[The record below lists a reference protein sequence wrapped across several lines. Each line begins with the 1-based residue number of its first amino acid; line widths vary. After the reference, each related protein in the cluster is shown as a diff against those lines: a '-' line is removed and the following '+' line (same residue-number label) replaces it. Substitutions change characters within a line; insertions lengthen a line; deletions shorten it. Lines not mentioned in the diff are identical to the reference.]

1 MSWNKEKTQEEYLKN
16 LVSANKLIMGDLMKN
31 PSFDVEDLERVQAR
45 MSDLI
50 SQLEFWM
57 KQENK
62 ERFIYELKDYINWV
76 LEEYS

>member
-16 LVSANKLIMGDLMKN
+16 LVSANKLIIGDLMKN
-31 PSFDVEDLERVQAR
+31 PSFEIEDLERVQAR
-45 MSDLI
+45 MDTLI